1 MRGGPASAG
10 PPTTGGIVMR
20 IGIVFAALVAA
31 MAATPAADAA
41 EIAAGEKIYKKVCRA
56 CHGPTAKGMASFPK
70 LAGRDSDYIAG
81 RLEQYRSG
89 EKIGPNTA
97 LMAPHAAKL
106 SDDDI
111 ANLASFID
119 TKFK

>member
-1 MRGGPASAG
+1 MQMRFYVVAVIAGLSGAFPAGAE
-10 PPTTGGIVMR
+10 
-20 IGIVFAALVAA
+20 
-31 MAATPAADAA
+31 
-41 EIAAGEKIYKKVCRA
+41 EIAEGEKIYKKVCRA

-81 RLEQYRSG
+81 RLTRYRSG

-97 LMAPHAAKL
+97 LMAPHAKKL

-111 ANLASFID
+111 TNIANYIG
-119 TKFK
+119 TKFN